1 MRHFLA
7 EPEDVKSGRITIR
20 GADAEHIR
28 RVLRIR
34 PGDEIEISAGSAG
47 RYACAIES
55 FGRGTVTARIIEKR
69 ELPDSRLTFIT
80 LAQAIP
86 KGRKMDD
93 IVRMACELGVE
104 RIIPVASERRV
115 ARPGE
120 EAMER
125 RLERWR
131 KIAWAAAKQ
140 SRALAPCE
148 IAPPADTGELAALYP
163 SDVMIALWEEETASL
178 KSVLEGHEE
187 PGSILILTGPEGGL
201 DKGEVERLREQG
213 FLTASLGPKIL
224 RTETAPV
231 AAVSAILY
239 HYSP

>member
-7 EPEDVKSGRITIR
+7 EPEDVSGDRITIH
-20 GADAEHIR
+20 GADANHIR
-28 RVLRIR
+28 RVLRMK
-34 PGDEIEISAGSAG
+34 PGDKIEISAGAVG

-55 FGRGTVTARIIEKR
+55 FGRGTVTARILEKR
-69 ELPDSRLTFIT
+69 EVPDTRLPAIT
-80 LAQAIP
+80 LAQAVP

-104 RIIPVASERRV
+104 RIVPVTSERRV
-115 ARPGE
+115 ARPDE
-120 EAMER
+120 AAMER

-131 KIAWAAAKQ
+131 KIAKAAAKQ

-148 IAPPADTGELAALYP
+148 IAPPADPGELAARYP
-163 SDVMIALWEEETASL
+163 ANIMIVLWEEETATL
-178 KSVLEGHEE
+178 KSVLKEHEE
-187 PGSILILTGPEGGL
+187 PGSILVLTGPEGGL
-201 DKGEVERLREQG
+201 DKREVERLKEQG
-213 FLTASLGPKIL
+213 FATASLGPKIL
-224 RTETAPV
+224 RTETAGV